1 MGVERV
7 WVVTIGRVEDLLEEF
22 SLTHRISFLTY
33 SFVIRVAD
41 LEVHV
46 YLSPWINAEI
56 SVTLLEASSLFG
68 GGISTRFLVVLVFQI
83 NEKKHCPP

>member
-1 MGVERV
+1 MGMGLERV

-41 LEVHV
+41 LEVHA
-46 YLSPWINAEI
+46 YLSD
-56 SVTLLEASSLFG
+56 G
-68 GGISTRFLVVLVFQI
+68 
-83 NEKKHCPP
+83 